1 MTDDSA
7 GAGVPR
13 DAPKERAFSDE
24 LEGWLTSDQPKT
36 LGSLN
41 ALFDERSFAVA
52 ITILMFPSAL
62 PIPTGGV
69 THVLE
74 VVTLLLALQ
83 LVAGR
88 QEIWL
93 PKRWRERELGNA
105 VTGKALPFF
114 VRRVRWFEK
123 YSRPRLVRAFGHRTV
138 ARLAGVVII
147 AFTIAA
153 LVAPPFS
160 GLDTLPA
167 LGVVLIALGMILR
180 DALYAIVGVVIG
192 ASGTALIIAIGREI
206 VHVFGRLI

>member
-1 MTDDSA
+1 MTDEPA
-7 GAGVPR
+7 GTGPR
-13 DAPKERAFSDE
+13 RERVFSDE

-41 ALFDERSFAVA
+41 DLFDERSFAVA

-62 PIPTGGV
+62 PIPTGGI

-74 VVTLLLALQ
+74 FVTLLLAPQ

-88 QEIWL
+88 EEIWL
-93 PKRWRERELGNA
+93 PKRWRQRELGNA

-123 YSRPRLVRAFGHRTV
+123 YSRPRLVRAFDQRTIS
-138 ARLAGVVII
+138 RLAGVVIV

-206 VHVFGRLI
+206 AHFFGRLI